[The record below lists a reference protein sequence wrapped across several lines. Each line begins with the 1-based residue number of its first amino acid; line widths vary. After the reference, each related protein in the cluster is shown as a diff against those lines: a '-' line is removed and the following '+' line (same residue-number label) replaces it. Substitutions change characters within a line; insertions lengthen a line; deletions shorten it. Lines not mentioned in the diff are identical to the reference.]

1 MKRKQVFLVIVTL
14 IVIFLIIFSIFIVY
28 YLKNT
33 KSSKIV
39 TNISDINEAYNVKTC
54 AQKFYLYCKD
64 YRISAPSSIYDLLDK
79 EYIKKYGVTK
89 NEINE
94 YIHSINSDTYKIKQV
109 YKIQQKNN
117 LSLYLVKGYEVY
129 RNKEEIKEFGFLL
142 KIDNKQNTFSIFLQN
157 YIDEMKYNDINF
169 KDEINIKLSSIKKN
183 YNNTFD
189 KANKSMYD
197 NVKDIYTDYK
207 RLCMFY
213 GRYSYEVLSEKNKKE
228 QFPNYETYVGYI
240 SNRFKEIVMS
250 DMKKYENDKKDD
262 KIVYTCYDN
271 YGKKYIFNV
280 YSYITY
286 DVIIEDN

>member
-1 MKRKQVFLVIVTL
+1 MKKNILYLTVIMLL
-14 IVIFLIIFSIFIVY
+14 ISLIIISIFIVY
-28 YLKNT
+28 YLNNT
-33 KSSKIV
+33 TSSKIV

-79 EYIKKYGVTK
+79 EYIKKYGVNK

-94 YIHSINSDTYKIKQV
+94 YIHSINSDTYKIKHV
-109 YKIQQKNN
+109 YKIQEKNS
-117 LSLYLVKGYEVY
+117 LSLFLVKGYEVY
-129 RNKEEIKEFGFLL
+129 RKNEEIKEFSFLL

-157 YIDEMKYNDINF
+157 YIDEMKYNEINL

-189 KANKSMYD
+189 KANKNMYD

-213 GRYSYEVLSEKNKKE
+213 ERYSYEVLSEKNKKE
-228 QFPNYETYVGYI
+228 QFQNYETYYRYI
-240 SNRFKEIVMS
+240 LNRFKDIVMS
-250 DMKKYENDKKDD
+250 DMIKYENDIKDD
-262 KIVYTCYDN
+262 KIVYICYDN

>member
-1 MKRKQVFLVIVTL
+1 MKKNKLFLILT
-14 IVIFLIIFSIFIVY
+14 FLIISLIIFIIFIVY

-33 KSSKIV
+33 TSSKIV
-39 TNISDINEAYNVKTC
+39 TNISVINEAYNVKTC
-54 AQKFYLYCKD
+54 SQKFYLYCKD

-79 EYIKKYGVTK
+79 EYIKKYGVNI
-89 NEINE
+89 NEINQ
-94 YIHSINSDTYKIKQV
+94 YINSINSDTYKIKQV

-129 RNKEEIKEFGFLL
+129 RNKEEMKEFNFLL

-157 YIDEMKYNDINF
+157 YIDEMKYNDINL

-189 KANKSMYD
+189 KANKNTYD

-213 GRYSYEVLSEKNKKE
+213 ERYSYEVLNENIKKE
-228 QFPNYETYVGYI
+228 QFTNYETYDKYI
-240 SNRFKEIVMS
+240 LKRFKDIVMS
-250 DMKKYENDKKDD
+250 DLNKYDTDIKDD

-271 YGKKYIFNV
+271 YGKKYVFNV

-286 DVIIEDN
+286 DVIIEND